1 MKPFLILLF
10 SALLQ
15 SAPSPKGVW
24 EGTVALPGQDL
35 AFSTTFIQTG
45 DAWAGT
51 FDIPAQGARGVP
63 AGMLTVA
70 GASVSFVIPGPD
82 SRQSN

>member
-1 MKPFLILLF
+1 M
-10 SALLQ
+10 
-15 SAPSPKGVW
+15 
-24 EGTVALPGQDL
+24 
-35 AFSTTFIQTG
+35 TFIQTG
-45 DAWAGT
+45 DTWAGT
-51 FDIPAQGARGVP
+51 FDIPAQGARGVA